1 MRLAEGYLQFL
12 SCLEDDDCFAEFKGT
27 AKLAY
32 KISIR

>member
-1 MRLAEGYLQFL
+1 MAEGYLEFL
-12 SCLEDDDCFAEFKGT
+12 SCLGDDDYFAKFKGT